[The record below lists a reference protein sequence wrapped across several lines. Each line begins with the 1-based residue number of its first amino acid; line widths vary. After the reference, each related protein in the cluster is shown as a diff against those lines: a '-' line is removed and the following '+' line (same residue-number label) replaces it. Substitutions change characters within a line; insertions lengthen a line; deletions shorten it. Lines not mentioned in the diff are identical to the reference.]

1 MDGSESSRIAAPA
14 SGRGIPRRKVAI
26 TVGVWAALVAGA
38 LGAAAALDTT
48 PAPRPPAS
56 VAPKGLPPLFL
67 YLDRELPA
75 EVTKLPDVATQVQ
88 RLQEL
93 ATTTDSPAR
102 WVELGVVAQRIG
114 DLGSAQLA
122 FERALFRDPGRLDAQ
137 LGLIMNDGATGPQ
150 GLERAATAL
159 TALAPRYPK
168 SQLVAFNTG
177 MIGIYRSDRVVI
189 ATAFPRALSL
199 GPTTPLGK
207 LALRFSGAGTK
218 APDNP

>member
-159 TALAPRYPK
+159 AALAPRYPK